1 MLSYQIL
8 ALTTHGISSKTYTT
22 AINYL
27 EYNFTILILKYKF

>member
-8 ALTTHGISSKTYTT
+8 ALTTHGITSKSNTI

-27 EYNFTILILKYKF
+27 KHNFTILILKYKF

>member
-8 ALTTHGISSKTYTT
+8 ALTTHGITSKTNTT

-27 EYNFTILILKYKF
+27 EYNFTVLISKYKF

>member
-1 MLSYQIL
+1 MLSYQIV
-8 ALTTHGISSKTYTT
+8 ALTTHGITSKSNTA